1 MRVKKKTPK
10 FVASL
15 LLVAL
20 LMPGVACAS
29 AEGADNS
36 ESLIDEPSEV
46 QESVVEQAQEKE
58 EVEQAN
64 EIVFEDVS
72 QDDEYYR
79 FVVHAI
85 RFGLIQGIS
94 EDSFIFEPNRIV
106 TRAEFITMLGRLHE
120 YGNEPIG
127 VLGEGLF
134 YERYLNWAVE
144 LGILRGD
151 ENGDLML
158 HSVLN
163 REQKAVIVYRYIEGF
178 DLWYHFRYGPPV
190 VGVSFRDKDSSLWAG
205 NSVELL
211 RSSSLVFGYMRYFY
225 PQTEVSRGEA
235 LEILVRLGS
244 AFYDGVHPFPM
255 Q

>member
-1 MRVKKKTPK
+1 MRVKKKIPR

-15 LLVAL
+15 LLIAL
-20 LMPGVACAS
+20 LLPGVACAA

-36 ESLIDEPSEV
+36 ERIVSEPSEV
-46 QESVVEQAQEKE
+46 QESVVVEQAQEKE
-58 EVEQAN
+58 EEPPN

-72 QDDEYYR
+72 QDDEYYW

-85 RFGLIQGIS
+85 RFGLIQGTS

-120 YGNEPIG
+120 YGNETIG
-127 VLGEGLF
+127 APGEGLF

-151 ENGDLML
+151 ENGDLMPYG
-158 HSVLN
+158 VLT
-163 REQKAVIVYRYIEGF
+163 REQKAVFVFRYIEVF
-178 DLWYHFRYGPPV
+178 DLWEYFSNIHFV
-190 VGVSFRDKDSSLWAG
+190 VAMPFQDHDFSRWAQGVETLREY
-205 NSVELL
+205 NLL
-211 RSSSLVFGYMRYFY
+211 FGRSQFFY

-244 AFYDGVHPFPM
+244 AFYDGVHPFPSH
-255 Q
+255 

>member
-1 MRVKKKTPK
+1 MRIHKKIPR
-10 FVASL
+10 FVVPL

-20 LMPGVACAS
+20 LLPGVACAA
-29 AEGADNS
+29 AEGSDNS
-36 ESLIDEPSEV
+36 ESTVTEPSEM
-46 QESVVEQAQEKE
+46 QESIVEQAQEKE
-58 EVEQAN
+58 EIEQAN

-85 RFGLIQGIS
+85 RFGLIQGTS

-127 VLGEGLF
+127 TPGEGPF

-151 ENGDLML
+151 ENGDLMP

-163 REQKAVIVYRYIEGF
+163 REQKAVIVFRYIEAF
-178 DLWYHFRYGPPV
+178 DLWEYFRHSYLVIAAP
-190 VGVSFRDKDSSLWAG
+190 FQDRDFSRWAFG
-205 NSVELL
+205 IERL
-211 RSSSLVFGYMRYFY
+211 RVRLIIFGHALYFS
-225 PQTEVSRGEA
+225 PQAEVSRGEA
-235 LEILVRLGS
+235 SEFLVRLGS
-244 AFYDGVHPFPM
+244 AIYDRVHPFPRH
-255 Q
+255 

>member
-1 MRVKKKTPK
+1 MRIHKKIPR
-10 FVASL
+10 FVVPL

-20 LMPGVACAS
+20 LLPGVACAA
-29 AEGADNS
+29 AEGSDNS
-36 ESLIDEPSEV
+36 ESTVTEPSEM
-46 QESVVEQAQEKE
+46 QESIVEQAQEKE
-58 EVEQAN
+58 EIEQAN

-85 RFGLIQGIS
+85 RFGLIQGTS

-120 YGNEPIG
+120 YANEPIG
-127 VLGEGLF
+127 TPGEGLF

-151 ENGDLML
+151 ENGDLMP

-163 REQKAVIVYRYIEGF
+163 REQKAVIVYRYIETYA
-178 DLWYHFRYGPPV
+178 LWWGNTIEV
-190 VGVSFRDKDSSLWAG
+190 VAMPFQDHDFSSWAQGVETLREF
-205 NSVELL
+205 NLL
-211 RSSSLVFGYMRYFY
+211 FGDRGYFY
-225 PQTEVSRGEA
+225 PKTEVSRGEA
-235 LEILVRLGS
+235 LEILIRVGS
-244 AFYDGVHPFPM
+244 AVYDRVHPFPSY
-255 Q
+255 

>member
-1 MRVKKKTPK
+1 MRVKKKIPR

-15 LLVAL
+15 LLIAL
-20 LMPGVACAS
+20 LLPGVACAA

-36 ESLIDEPSEV
+36 ERIVSEPSEV
-46 QESVVEQAQEKE
+46 QESVVVEQAQEKE
-58 EVEQAN
+58 EEPPN

-72 QDDEYYR
+72 QDDEYYW

-85 RFGLIQGIS
+85 RFGLIQGTS

-127 VLGEGLF
+127 TPGEGPF

-151 ENGDLML
+151 ENGDLMP

-163 REQKAVIVYRYIEGF
+163 REQKAVIVFRYIEAF
-178 DLWYHFRYGPPV
+178 DLWEYFRHSYFTIDAIFIDRDFSRWV
-190 VGVSFRDKDSSLWAG
+190 VGIEKLRVHLIIFGSGMSF
-205 NSVELL
+205 
-211 RSSSLVFGYMRYFY
+211 F

-235 LEILVRLGS
+235 SEFLVRLGS
-244 AFYDGVHPFPM
+244 AIYDRVHPFPRH
-255 Q
+255 